1 MTTVRRSSRLAAKEV
16 RKEVLQAVPTPS
28 ERKEVHKEEPK
39 VKTIDL
45 EKVSVPKPVPK
56 LVDYDSDDSVD
67 SVDSVDS
74 QRTISDIVTLPPKPV
89 LVKTETV
96 KPQQRVKTIDE
107 SIVKEEPVIVKKP
120 VISVPMYNNKPAI
133 TPSKQIIMINSIR
146 SYLEQLENTRS
157 GLDRVKV
164 VINLFELIDKE
175 FDFISS
181 SEFDAKR
188 TLLPVIHLKADGLSQ
203 ELKHLYNIIVLTN
216 KSNDINMLNLG
227 IYLLNK
233 VHTKC
238 HLYGIHHVLTDDPV
252 YKNFLNTF
260 INQYV

>member
-16 RKEVLQAVPTPS
+16 PKASPTPS
-28 ERKEVHKEEPK
+28 ERKEVHNAVLTRSKSKEVHKEEPK
-39 VKTIDL
+39 IKTIDL
-45 EKVSVPKPVPK
+45 EKVSVPKPLPK
-56 LVDYDSDDSVD
+56 LVDYDSDDS
-67 SVDSVDS
+67 
-74 QRTISDIVTLPPKPV
+74 QRTVSDIVTLPPKPV

-107 SIVKEEPVIVKKP
+107 SIVKKEP
-120 VISVPMYNNKPAI
+120 VISVPMYNNKPAV
-133 TPSKQIIMINSIR
+133 TPSKQIIMINSIK
-146 SYLEQLENTRS
+146 SYLEQLENTRDR
-157 GLDRVKV
+157 LARVKV
-164 VINLFELIDKE
+164 VIDLFELIDKE

-188 TLLPVIHLKADGLSQ
+188 KLIPAIHLKSDCLSQ
-203 ELKHLYNIIVLTN
+203 ELKYIYNIIVLTN

-238 HLYGIHHVLTDDPV
+238 HLYGIHQVLTDDPV
-252 YKNFLNTF
+252 YKNFLDTF
-260 INQYV
+260 INKYV

>member
-1 MTTVRRSSRLAAKEV
+1 MTTVRRSSRIAAKEV
-16 RKEVLQAVPTPS
+16 LKAVPTRS
-28 ERKEVHKEEPK
+28 VHKEEPT

-56 LVDYDSDDSVD
+56 LVDYDSDD

-107 SIVKEEPVIVKKP
+107 SIVKEKPVIVKKP
-120 VISVPMYNNKPAI
+120 VISVPMYNNKPAV

-203 ELKHLYNIIVLTN
+203 ELKYLYNVIVLTN

-238 HLYGIHHVLTDDPV
+238 HLYGIHQVLTDDPV
-252 YKNFLNTF
+252 YKNFLDTF

>member
-28 ERKEVHKEEPK
+28 ERKEVHKEEAK

-56 LVDYDSDDSVD
+56 LVDYDSDD

-96 KPQQRVKTIDE
+96 KPQQRVKTIDDALLRKADHK
-107 SIVKEEPVIVKKP
+107 KEKLSAKVEPVK
-120 VISVPMYNNKPAI
+120 A
-133 TPSKQIIMINSIR
+133 PSKQIIMINSIR
-146 SYLEQLENTRS
+146 SYLEQLENTRG

>member
-16 RKEVLQAVPTPS
+16 LKALPTPS
-28 ERKEVHKEEPK
+28 ERKEVRKEEPA

-56 LVDYDSDDSVD
+56 LVDYDSDD

-120 VISVPMYNNKPAI
+120 VISVPIYNNKPAV
-133 TPSKQIIMINSIR
+133 TPSKHIIMINSIR
-146 SYLEQLENTRS
+146 SYLEQLENTRG

-238 HLYGIHHVLTDDPV
+238 HLYGIHQVLTDDPV

>member
-16 RKEVLQAVPTPS
+16 LKAVSTRS
-28 ERKEVHKEEPK
+28 DRKEVHKEEAK

-56 LVDYDSDDSVD
+56 LVDYDSDD

-96 KPQQRVKTIDE
+96 KPQQRVKTIDDALLRKADHK
-107 SIVKEEPVIVKKP
+107 KEKLSAKVEPVK
-120 VISVPMYNNKPAI
+120 A
-133 TPSKQIIMINSIR
+133 PSKQIIMINSIR
-146 SYLEQLENTRS
+146 SYLEQLENTRG

-260 INQYV
+260 INQYI